1 MRTEPPIM
9 RTDSPIMRTQR
20 PFFRASFFF
29 EKKTAQILKIWPQKT
44 KFYLIWGQGGRF
56 RPYFA
61 LYRP

>member
-29 EKKTAQILKIWPQKT
+29 EKENGLIYEILAQKT
-44 KFYLIWGQGGRF
+44 KFDLI
-56 RPYFA
+56 
-61 LYRP
+61 